1 MLCTGIVK
9 LLLRTILK
17 KTILGVAAVV
27 AAAVV
32 VVVVVE
38 DSDVAADS
46 VALDALD
53 ALAVAVA
60 VVVAVVAVV
69 VAPDSGGTEY
79 GLFNLNFLIET
90 LLKEKR
96 FYMIF
101 IVETL
106 FFKYDQPL
114 FFFPFDIRK
123 NRIHKIVMM
132 TV

>member
-9 LLLRTILK
+9 LLLHTILK
-17 KTILGVAAVV
+17 KTILVVAVV
-27 AAAVV
+27 VAAVV
-32 VVVVVE
+32 VVVVAVE
-38 DSDVAADS
+38 GSDVAADS

-60 VVVAVVAVV
+60 VVVVVAEDV

-79 GLFNLNFLIET
+79 GLFNPNFLIET

-96 FYMIF
+96 FYCTF

-106 FFKYDQPL
+106 FFKYDKPL